1 MFSPYKEKDNVSAGP
16 ASLHSKRK
24 KRENVSSLVLI
35 NELFLWWDAI
45 HRLFCLMQRV
55 KLREL
60 GLGLCVLI
68 YSS

>member
-1 MFSPYKEKDNVSAGP
+1 MYLQVLLVYIKKE
-16 ASLHSKRK
+16 

-35 NELFLWWDAI
+35 KELFLWWDAI
-45 HRLFCLMQRV
+45 YRLFCLMQRV